1 MHSTTLNNVHV
12 MNGNDFPYTRGFN
25 FSQLLAKQE
34 DSLYFML
41 VEYIE
46 RY

>member
-1 MHSTTLNNVHV
+1 ME
-12 MNGNDFPYTRGFN
+12 MIDFPYIRGLN
-25 FSQLLAKQE
+25 FSQPLAKQE

-41 VEYIE
+41 EYIE

>member
-1 MHSTTLNNVHV
+1 ME
-12 MNGNDFPYTRGFN
+12 MIDFPYTRGFN
-25 FSQLLAKQE
+25 PSQLLAKQE

-41 VEYIE
+41 EYIE